1 MPNPGRRSSLR
12 SLMFPALFREVDW
25 SVSVVKMKKHDGAG
39 ATLSMQYLFV
49 VMPGIYYGWPKNV
62 LHHVGIE

>member
-1 MPNPGRRSSLR
+1 
-12 SLMFPALFREVDW
+12 MFPALFRELDW

-49 VMPGIYYGWPKNV
+49 VMPGIYYG
-62 LHHVGIE
+62 